1 MSGDRMSC
9 AEALALAKKWAARG
23 IHSFPVA
30 ISLDDRKQST
40 NKRPLTGEG
49 GFRNGTTDPVE
60 RSWPFQSFS
69 A

>member
-1 MSGDRMSC
+1 MTATACPAPKRSRSPRR
-9 AEALALAKKWAARG
+9 WAARG

-30 ISLDDRKQST
+30 ISWDDRKQST